1 MLLNDALAGLQAGK
15 QWHRAAWT
23 IEDGYLSLMPG
34 MTHVWK
40 VVIKPSTN
48 AGNYIF
54 SLEDLLADDWQ
65 EFQLPQEAVD
75 AELANAA

>member
-1 MLLNDALAGLQAGK
+1 MLLQEALVNLQAGK
-15 QWHRAAWT
+15 QMHRAGWS

-54 SLEDLLADDWQ
+54 SVEDLLADDWQ
-65 EFQLPQEAVD
+65 EFAMPQEAVD
-75 AELANAA
+75 AECAEAA